1 MHALAFI
8 TMLRADEVIPVIR
21 RRAFVGLAAACALSA
36 PLDARAQAAAK
47 LPRVALVFPS
57 VPLAD
62 MVGPDPADRV
72 ARAFVHGLRDL
83 GHVEG
88 RNISIERRSAEGQF
102 ERLPVLM
109 RELVELRVDV
119 IATVGQGARDA
130 QLATSTIPIVA
141 WIDDPVAVGL
151 TASLGR
157 PTRNVTGVSG
167 TASPAIHGKRLQLLK
182 EAAPKSVRIA
192 AIDYKYID
200 STVTPGT
207 HLRLRAVEAAARELG
222 VTLIAVGV
230 DKPEDFEQAFAFI
243 VRDRADAIID
253 MGTPNNFVHGRRIID
268 FAAQQRL
275 PAIYTQREFPESGG
289 LMSYAPTDDP
299 GARMAAYVDSILK
312 GAKPADL
319 PFEQPMK
326 FRLVINLKTAAALGL
341 TIPPSLLLRADQVIQ

>member
-8 TMLRADEVIPVIR
+8 VLCADQVTPMIR
-21 RRAFVGLAAACALSA
+21 RRVFIGVATTCAVSA
-36 PLDARAQAAAK
+36 SLDARAQAAAK

-83 GHVEG
+83 GYVEG
-88 RNISIERRSAEGQF
+88 RSISIERRSAEAQF
-102 ERLPVLM
+102 ERLPELM
-109 RELVELRVDV
+109 RELVKLRVDV

-130 QLATSTIPIVA
+130 QLATGTIPIVA

-157 PTRNVTGVSG
+157 PTRNVTGLSG

-200 STVTPGT
+200 STVTRGT
-207 HLRLRAVEAAARELG
+207 HFRLRAAEAAARELG
-222 VTLIAVGV
+222 VALIAVGV
-230 DKPEDFEQAFAFI
+230 DKPEDFEQAFASL

-253 MGTPNNFVHGRRIID
+253 MGTPNNFVHRHQIVD
-268 FAAQQRL
+268 FAARQRL
-275 PAIYTQREFPESGG
+275 PAIYTQREFAESGG
-289 LMSYAPTDDP
+289 LMSYAPTDVP

-319 PFEQPMK
+319 PFEQPTK
-326 FRLVINLKTAAALGL
+326 FKVVINLKTAKALGL
-341 TIPPSLLLRADQVIQ
+341 TIPQPLLLRADELIQ